1 MINMIYSNDY
11 PIENKLALQL
21 AQSSI
26 TSTLEWFK
34 STFVSDINS
43 QFVLA
48 LSPSEFRNNVLK
60 TMSVL
65 SDDLNNSPFAAKSL
79 TNALISKN
87 ITYKTPANDL
97 TEFLKNHL
105 LTAEWL
111 FIHNEAS
118 NFKTTEELEKAIN
131 ENSLIHTI
139 LWSIRKVDNLCLGN
153 EIKRGILIPMKIQF
167 IKDFLEDKFPKEN
180 TADAPLPSLPKLK
193 TNLSVPELAYLF
205 KMLNELKPN
214 IFSTTS
220 NAELYR
226 FISANFS
233 SKKSEAIS
241 TDKLNNLNSDPDEN
255 AIDFWKKHLSTLYT
269 NIKKL

>member
-48 LSPSEFRNNVLK
+48 LSPSKFRNNVLK

-97 TEFLKNHL
+97 TENY
-105 LTAEWL
+105 AR
-111 FIHNEAS
+111 I
-118 NFKTTEELEKAIN
+118 I
-131 ENSLIHTI
+131 
-139 LWSIRKVDNLCLGN
+139 D
-153 EIKRGILIPMKIQF
+153 
-167 IKDFLEDKFPKEN
+167 DEDKI
-180 TADAPLPSLPKLK
+180 AVMDL
-193 TNLSVPELAYLF
+193 
-205 KMLNELKPN
+205 PN
-214 IFSTTS
+214 IGMVV
-220 NAELYR
+220 NE
-226 FISANFS
+226 
-233 SKKSEAIS
+233 
-241 TDKLNNLNSDPDEN
+241 
-255 AIDFWKKHLSTLYT
+255 
-269 NIKKL
+269 